1 MAVVNRV
8 FETGC
13 IVGMK
18 ENLYVAFDLG
28 WCLALSISPS
38 LCVCVCV
45 CVMLSEDTAMQ
56 TDRGMSCR
64 TSHV

>member
-1 MAVVNRV
+1 VRSLVDSFFVDCCGLRGWWWMAVVNRV

-45 CVMLSEDTAMQ
+45 CV
-56 TDRGMSCR
+56 
-64 TSHV
+64 